1 MKVILLNGSPH
12 QKGCTFTA
20 LHEIQNVLTQQEI
33 DTEIFDIGTK
43 PVGGCIACGYC
54 HKNGKCYMEDRVNEF
69 VKKADSADGFVFGSP
84 VYYASA
90 NGSLVS
96 FLDRVFQSGGQ
107 SMRGKPGTAIVSC
120 RRGGST
126 AALDSLNKYFA
137 YNNMPVVSSQY
148 WNMVHGNSPDEVK
161 QDLEGLQIMRTLGNN
176 MAWLL
181 KCIQLGKENGI
192 ELPQAE
198 PWQRTNFIR

>member
-1 MKVILLNGSPH
+1 MKVILVNGSPH

-20 LHEIQNVLTQQEI
+20 LNEIQKMLTQQEI
-33 DTEIFDIGTK
+33 DTEIFHIGTR

-54 HKNGKCYMEDRVNEF
+54 YKNGKCYMDDRVNDF
-69 VKKADSADGFVFGSP
+69 VKKAYNADGFIFGSP

-96 FLDRVFQSGGQ
+96 FLDRAFQSGGQ
-107 SMRGKPGTAIVSC
+107 SMRGKPGAAIVSC
-120 RRGGST
+120 RRAGAT

-137 YNNMPVVSSQY
+137 YNNMPIVSSQY

-176 MAWLL
+176 MAWLV
-181 KCIQLGKENGI
+181 KCIQLGKEKGV
-192 ELPQAE
+192 ELPLAE
-198 PWQRTNFIR
+198 AWQRTNFIR

>member
-12 QKGCTFTA
+12 QKGCTYTA

-54 HKNGKCYMEDRVNEF
+54 YKNSKCYMEDRVNEF